1 MRLSNHI
8 RFELRVPH
16 PILFL
21 CGSQRSSASS
31 AISVFNAEV
40 AEIRRGSQRSLIFR
54 FTTVL
59 VWFLVTLVAVNAQT
73 PSPEPTPKAP
83 PTSGISL
90 APARFELEM
99 QPGSETTVVVNLDYH
114 TTGENKQPVRIVAS
128 LNDWTIDRNGQVR
141 FEKANTL
148 PDSASSW
155 LIHSPAETMV
165 VPNTLHAIRVTIA
178 VPKDAIPG
186 DHLTALIVEQRPD
199 SIKLNE
205 NRRQVVVRYRMGAV
219 FYIKVPQLRRQGS
232 LESLRAES
240 TGDQVTVT
248 PLLKNAG
255 NSVIRPLTSVK
266 ITDGSGVALA
276 ELPQKESI
284 PLLGGAEL
292 MEPVVIEKRLAPG
305 TYNVKYRVDFQ
316 DGTRPT
322 EGITELVVRERQMGQ
337 PAPN

>member
-1 MRLSNHI
+1 MRLTI
-8 RFELRVPH
+8 VLLL
-16 PILFL
+16 LF
-21 CGSQRSSASS
+21 
-31 AISVFNAEV
+31 
-40 AEIRRGSQRSLIFR
+40 
-54 FTTVL
+54 
-59 VWFLVTLVAVNAQT
+59 VTSIGVNAQT
-73 PSPEPTPKAP
+73 PSPEPTPSPAQ
-83 PTSGISL
+83 TGISL

-114 TTGENKQPVRIVAS
+114 TTAQSSQPVRIVAS
-128 LNDWTIDRNGQVR
+128 LNDWTIDRDGQVR

-148 PDSASSW
+148 PNSASPW

-165 VPNTLHAIRVTIA
+165 VPGTLHAIRVTIS
-178 VPKDAIPG
+178 VPKDATPG

-205 NRRQVVVRYRMGAV
+205 TRRQVVIRYRMAAV

-232 LESLRAES
+232 LESLRADAAE
-240 TGDQVTVT
+240 DQVTVT

-255 NSVIRPLTSVK
+255 NSVIRPLTSLK
-266 ITDGSGVALA
+266 ITNSSGASIA

-284 PLLGGAEL
+284 PLLGNSEL
-292 MEPVVIEKRLAPG
+292 LQPLVVDTRLSPG

-316 DGTRPT
+316 DGNRPT
-322 EGITELVVRERQMGQ
+322 EGITELVVKERQLGQ

>member
-1 MRLSNHI
+1 M
-8 RFELRVPH
+8 
-16 PILFL
+16 
-21 CGSQRSSASS
+21 
-31 AISVFNAEV
+31 
-40 AEIRRGSQRSLIFR
+40 R
-54 FTTVL
+54 FTIVL
-59 VWFLVTLVAVNAQT
+59 LLLFVTSVGVNAQT
-73 PSPEPTPKAP
+73 PTPEPAP
-83 PTSGISL
+83 SPASTGISL

-114 TTGENKQPVRIVAS
+114 TTAQSSQPVRIVAS
-128 LNDWTIDRNGQVR
+128 LNDWIIDRDGQVR

-148 PDSASSW
+148 PNSASSW

-165 VPNTLHAIRVTIA
+165 IPGTLHAIRVTIS
-178 VPKDAIPG
+178 VPKDATPG

-205 NRRQVVVRYRMGAV
+205 TRRQVVIRYRMAAV

-240 TGDQVTVT
+240 VGDQVTVT

-255 NSVIRPLTSVK
+255 NSVIRPLTSLK
-266 ITDGSGVALA
+266 ITNSSGASIA

-284 PLLGGAEL
+284 PLLGNSEL
-292 MEPVVIEKRLAPG
+292 LQPLVVDARLSPG

-316 DGTRPT
+316 DGNRPT
-322 EGITELVVRERQMGQ
+322 EGITELVVKERQMGQ
-337 PAPN
+337 PTPN